1 MNGMLKLGRG
11 PIETV
16 LTAEQT
22 AEIIEGADAPLLLY
36 PVTPVERRDYM
47 REALE
52 WEQADGQEMPAPAEP
67 APQTAEGKNR
77 EAIQILARS
86 VDRTGFLLWTVLRR
100 GAPGMTPA
108 ARAEEQWNTDPAF
121 WTAQAEELVRLTLPG
136 ATGLLAA
143 SMLAQKLAVAC
154 GLITLQADESPK
166 DLAGAEA
173 TPT

>member
-22 AEIIEGADAPLLLY
+22 AEIIEGADAPLLLF

-52 WEQADGQEMPAPAEP
+52 WEKADAQGEPTPEP
-67 APQTAEGKNR
+67 APQTAKEKNR

-86 VDRTGFLLWTVLRR
+86 VDRTGFLLWIVLRR

-166 DLAGAEA
+166 DLPGAEA